1 MPTNPMHLEPIRPL
15 QLAAL
20 LALPFAACAAPR
32 PADIPAGDRDL
43 VVVKTVRLPDN
54 EPWYSQFAQHSWI
67 DFHAAGES
75 NWTRVE
81 ANLEP
86 EVWHI
91 PEAEA
96 RQATRWGRTV
106 SLLLVLEGT
115 EAAVCLPAIRAAAA
129 RAAEGFEYR
138 AFPGPNSN
146 TYTTRI
152 LEAVPGLAAELE
164 HNSVGKDYTP
174 ILSMGW
180 TAAGDGLH
188 LDTAIA
194 GVSLGYLSGVEL
206 HFAGLT
212 LGLSFWPPAIKLP
225 VLPRI
230 GPAPGTTRMPKQAAG
245 GPTR

>member
-1 MPTNPMHLEPIRPL
+1 MRLRTATLWIL
-15 QLAAL
+15 SCAS
-20 LALPFAACAAPR
+20 CAAPR
-32 PADIPAGDRDL
+32 PADIPTGDRDL

-67 DFHAAGES
+67 DFHEAGQA

-81 ANLEP
+81 ANLDP
-86 EVWHI
+86 DVWEI
-91 PEAEA
+91 PAAEA
-96 RQATRWGRTV
+96 HRPTRWGRDV
-106 SLLLVLEGT
+106 SLLLVLEGA
-115 EAAVCLPAIRAAAA
+115 EAAACVPAIREEAA

-152 LEAVPGLAAELE
+152 LQAVPGLATELD

-174 ILSMGW
+174 FVSAGW

-188 LDTAIA
+188 LDTVLVGA
-194 GVSLGYLSGVEL
+194 SLGYLSGVEL
-206 HFAGLT
+206 HVAGLT
-212 LGLSFWPPAIKLP
+212 LGLSLWPPALKLP

-230 GPAPGTTRMPKQAAG
+230 GPAPGTTRMPE
-245 GPTR
+245 